1 LGGDYNNGS
10 KFLSA
15 NEDDMASSPNLK
27 NMCRREA
34 SPIGRSNWCRRECD
48 LLNLKGVFL
57 AKGCV
62 TIFDLREAILDDI
75 LGHDHV
81 RKASN
86 VRAFEKHLVL
96 LDRVMDIVFNIQF
109 VHKNGGK
116 GNGKWYHAS
125 TIKLFEILQ
134 NFGGSLMHNFISKN
148 LVGPALNTTR
158 SNFIKKV
165 LYIL

>member
-1 LGGDYNNGS
+1 MGGDYNNGS